1 MVYFVRVVFL
11 LFPLIGFG
19 QRIFLEENVLQKLNK
34 NFKVEEQYIG
44 GLKSGRPYFEYFD
57 DLVRKDYEIKDT
69 QHFLKVLKDSVT
81 KGQVIYIPNDLEI
94 DLTGKKNI
102 VIPSGITIIG
112 DRGKEGGLGAR
123 LFTTD
128 SGIFPLFKVEDNIKI
143 SGIRIEGGDK
153 NIYFNNI
160 EIIGENSNNLNRYKN
175 PVSTGI
181 EIIGSD
187 FILENCELSGW
198 THTAIHVKKGSKRN
212 TFKYNFFH
220 HNRRYG
226 LGYGITVDGGEAL
239 IVANYF
245 DYNRHDI
252 AGTGIPGSGYEVYL
266 NVFLSNTYSDSIDM
280 HGGYDRKD
288 GTNIAGDYMYVY
300 NNYFERIE
308 GKRKAAWLRGIPQSE
323 SFFEYNYVRVKEKLK
338 KKKYQDINQFEQV
351 NAKGNIIIKNNY
363 IK

>member
-44 GLKSGRPYFEYFD
+44 GLKSGRPYFEVVVD
-57 DLVRKDYEIKDT
+57 SLRKDYEIKDA

-81 KGQVIYIPNDLEI
+81 KGQVIYIPNELEI

-102 VIPSGITIIG
+102 VIPSDITIIG
-112 DRGKEGGLGAR
+112 DRGKKGALGAR

-128 SGIFPLFKVEDNIKI
+128 FGVYPLFQVENDVLIK
-143 SGIRIEGGDK
+143 GIRIEGCDKEIYYK
-153 NIYFNNI
+153 NIKYEGKDSF
-160 EIIGENSNNLNRYKN
+160 NLNRYKN
-175 PVSTGI
+175 PVSTGFHI
-181 EIIGSD
+181 NGNN
-187 FILENCELSGW
+187 FYMENCEISGW
-198 THTAIHVKKGSKRN
+198 TYSGVEVNKQSTGNV
-212 TFKYNFFH
+212 FKYNYFH

-226 LGYGITVDGGEAL
+226 LGYGITVNGGQAL

-266 NVFLSNTYSDSIDM
+266 NVFLSNTHSDSIDM
-280 HGGYDRKD
+280 HGGYDRGDK
-288 GTNIAGDYMYVY
+288 TSIAGDYMYVY
-300 NNYFERIE
+300 NNYFERID
-308 GKRKAAWLRGIPQSE
+308 GKSKAALLRGIPQRE
-323 SFFEYNYVRVKEKLK
+323 SFFENNYVRIKEKLK
-338 KKKYQDINQFEQV
+338 KKKYQDINQFKQV
-351 NAKGNIIIKNNY
+351 NARGNIIIKNNF